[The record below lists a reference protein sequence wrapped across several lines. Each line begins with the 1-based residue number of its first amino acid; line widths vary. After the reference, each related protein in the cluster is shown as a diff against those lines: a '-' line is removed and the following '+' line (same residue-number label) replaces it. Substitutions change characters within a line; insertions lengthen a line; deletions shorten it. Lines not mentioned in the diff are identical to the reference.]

1 MSVPRYAET
10 RSDGAD
16 AVRNDR
22 VAPQEQKHLSLE
34 TAIRKALERVG
45 PGPDPE
51 QRARVYQSARMALE
65 NGLRQ
70 QNVTDPATAAEQ
82 RRQLEAAINR
92 VERDAKLDYMEHE
105 ARRRAARE
113 EAERE
118 ERRKREL
125 ETAERARAQAEQARE
140 QAERAREQA
149 ERDAEMRRRREE
161 IDRER
166 IAREMEYEAAQ
177 RALRDRIAAR
187 EQAARERALQE
198 REQMLAAERQEEEA
212 RRQEEDARLHAKEQA
227 EREAEARRRAIEEQA
242 EREEAIRLQAER
254 ERLAREQAARELAER
269 QAAEREREA
278 QERQRLVR
286 EEAERRVAEEIAQR
300 AAEAEQARLAELRAA
315 EEARQ
320 RQAELAASNAAA
332 AIGGVVRRE
341 EAHSRDRAP
350 SLDEAPA
357 VELERDGGQREPVFD
372 IVPEVER
379 RDERRAPSF
388 DVETPEPQYTV
399 GREPEP
405 QPEVI
410 HLPPER
416 AIKPRRR
423 SRWKA
428 RAFALVTL
436 VAFGA
441 AGWWWVESTGLTLPK
456 AVRDGSVPNPP
467 PSVREDDFDGAK
479 QLKSLSRQG
488 GYGDEWTKLFEA
500 GKSKSFTVGP
510 EATAK
515 VEQSGSGPYL
525 AITSSAAGLDGSV
538 SIELPQSVIASLQG
552 KTSNIALMMEGGDKP
567 VQVTVECEFG
577 GLGNCGRHRFMLSQN
592 KSDLMFDVT
601 VKPNGAADGPGRL
614 IINADAGGEGDSLK
628 LFSIHVLP
636 GG

>member
-1 MSVPRYAET
+1 M
-10 RSDGAD
+10 
-16 AVRNDR
+16 
-22 VAPQEQKHLSLE
+22 SLE

-45 PGPDPE
+45 PGADPE
-51 QRARVYQSARMALE
+51 QRARVYQSARLALE

-70 QNVTDPATAAEQ
+70 QNITDPATASEQ

-105 ARRRAARE
+105 ARNRAARE
-113 EAERE
+113 AAERE

-125 ETAERARAQAEQARE
+125 EMAEQARVEAEQARE
-140 QAERAREQA
+140 RNERAREQA
-149 ERDAEMRRRREE
+149 ERDAEMRRRRDE

-166 IAREMEYEAAQ
+166 VAREQEYEAAQ
-177 RALRDRIAAR
+177 RALRERIAAR
-187 EQAARERALQE
+187 EQAARERALAE
-198 REQMLAAERQEEEA
+198 REQMLAAERQEDEA
-212 RRQEEDARLHAKEQA
+212 RRQAEDAKRQAQDQA
-227 EREAEARRRAIEEQA
+227 EREAEARRRALEEQA
-242 EREEAIRLQAER
+242 EREEAIRAQAER
-254 ERLAREQAARELAER
+254 ERLAREQAAREFAER

-278 QERQRLVR
+278 REQEERAR
-286 EEAERRVAEEIAQR
+286 EEAARQAAERERSIREEAARRVADEEARR
-300 AAEAEQARLAELRAA
+300 AADAERMRLTEARAA
-315 EEARQ
+315 DEARQ
-320 RQAELAASNAAA
+320 REARVAAA
-332 AIGGVVRRE
+332 AIGGMVRHE
-341 EAHSRDRAP
+341 DAPLHEGAP
-350 SLDEAPA
+350 SLDDAPS
-357 VELERDGGQREPVFD
+357 VELERDSGHREPVFD
-372 IVPEVER
+372 IIPEVER

-388 DVETPEPQYTV
+388 DVETPEPDHV
-399 GREPEP
+399 AAREVEP

-416 AIKPRRR
+416 AIKPRRK

-436 VAFGA
+436 AAFGA

-456 AVRDGSVPNPP
+456 AIRDGSVPNPP

-500 GKSKSFTVGP
+500 GKSKSFSVGP
-510 EATAK
+510 QATAK

-525 AITSSAAGLDGSV
+525 AITSAAPGLDGSV
-538 SIELPQSVIASLQG
+538 SIELPESVIASMQG
-552 KTSNIALMMEGGDKP
+552 KTSNIALMLEGADKP

-577 GLGNCGRHRFMLSQN
+577 GLGNCGRHRFLLSQN
-592 KSDLMFDVT
+592 KTDLMFDVE
-601 VKPNGAADGPGRL
+601 VKGNSAPAGPGRL
-614 IINADAGGEGDSLK
+614 VINADAGGEGNSAK

>member
-1 MSVPRYAET
+1 M
-10 RSDGAD
+10 
-16 AVRNDR
+16 
-22 VAPQEQKHLSLE
+22 SLE

-45 PGPDPE
+45 PGAGPE

-70 QNVTDPATAAEQ
+70 QNITDAATAAEQ

-105 ARRRAARE
+105 ARNRAARE
-113 EAERE
+113 AAERE

-125 ETAERARAQAEQARE
+125 EMAEQARVEAEQARE
-140 QAERAREQA
+140 RNERAREQV
-149 ERDAEMRRRREE
+149 ERDAEMRRRRDE

-187 EQAARERALQE
+187 EQAARERALAE
-198 REQMLAAERQEEEA
+198 REQLLAAERQEEEA
-212 RRQEEDARLHAKEQA
+212 RRQAEDARRHASEQA
-227 EREAEARRRAIEEQA
+227 EREAEARRRALEEQA
-242 EREEAIRLQAER
+242 EREEAIRAQAER
-254 ERLAREQAARELAER
+254 ERLAREQAAREFAER

-278 QERQRLVR
+278 QERERRAAEEAARQATERERLVR
-286 EEAERRVAEEIAQR
+286 EEAERLVAAEEARR
-300 AAEAEQARLAELRAA
+300 AEETERMRLADVRSA

-320 RQAELAASNAAA
+320 REAKASAAA
-332 AIGGVVRRE
+332 AAAVIGSRVRRE
-341 EAHSRDRAP
+341 DASLSDRTP
-350 SLDEAPA
+350 SLDDASSVEL
-357 VELERDGGQREPVFD
+357 ELERDGGHREPVFD
-372 IVPEVER
+372 IIPEVER

-388 DVETPEPQYTV
+388 DIETPQPMRTDA
-399 GREPEP
+399 REMER

-416 AIKPRRR
+416 AIKPRRK

-436 VAFGA
+436 AAFGA
-441 AGWWWVESTGLTLPK
+441 AGWWWVQSTGLTLPK

-500 GKSKSFTVGP
+500 GKSKSFTTGP
-510 EATAK
+510 QATAK

-525 AITSSAAGLDGSV
+525 AITSAAPGLDGSV
-538 SIELPQSVIASLQG
+538 AIELPESIIASMQG
-552 KTSNIALMMEGGDKP
+552 KTSNVALMLEGADKP

-577 GLGNCGRHRFMLSQN
+577 GLGNCGRHRFLLSQN
-592 KSDLMFDVT
+592 KTDLMFDVE
-601 VKPNGAADGPGRL
+601 VKGNGAAAGPGRL
-614 IINADAGGEGDSLK
+614 VINADAGGEGNSAK

>member
-1 MSVPRYAET
+1 M
-10 RSDGAD
+10 
-16 AVRNDR
+16 
-22 VAPQEQKHLSLE
+22 SLE

-45 PGPDPE
+45 PGADPE

-70 QNVTDPATAAEQ
+70 QNVTDVATATEQ

-105 ARRRAARE
+105 AKQRAARE

-118 ERRKREL
+118 QRRKMEI
-125 ETAERARAQAEQARE
+125 ERAEQARVQAEQARE
-140 QAERAREQA
+140 QV

-166 IAREMEYEAAQ
+166 IARELEYEAAQ

-198 REQMLAAERQEEEA
+198 REQMLAAERQEDEARRQAEEA
-212 RRQEEDARLHAKEQA
+212 RRQAQEQA
-227 EREAEARRRAIEEQA
+227 AREAEARRRALEEQA
-242 EREEAIRLQAER
+242 EREEAVRQQAER

-269 QAAEREREA
+269 QAAERERQA
-278 QERQRLVR
+278 QERERLAR
-286 EEAERRVAEEIAQR
+286 EEEERLAAEERAAEEERARQAEARAAEEASQR
-300 AAEAEQARLAELRAA
+300 AAEAERLRQAEARAA
-315 EEARQ
+315 EEAR
-320 RQAELAASNAAA
+320 RREVAIAAS
-332 AIGGVVRRE
+332 AIGGMVRHE
-341 EAHSRDRAP
+341 DAPAGDKAP
-350 SLDEAPA
+350 SIDDMLSSEP
-357 VELERDGGQREPVFD
+357 EHGPREPVFD
-372 IVPEVER
+372 IVPEVAHRE
-379 RDERRAPSF
+379 ERRAPAF
-388 DVETPEPQYTV
+388 DIEAPEPAHAAAYAD
-399 GREPEP
+399 EPEP
-405 QPEVI
+405 QPAVI

-416 AIKPRRR
+416 AIKPRRK

-436 VAFGA
+436 AAFGA
-441 AGWWWVESTGLTLPK
+441 AGWWWVESTGLSLPK

-467 PSVREDDFDGAK
+467 PTVKEDDFDGAK

-500 GKSKSFTVGP
+500 GKTKTATAGAQ
-510 EATAK
+510 ATAK

-525 AITSSAAGLDGSV
+525 AVTSNAPGIDGSV
-538 SIELPQSVIASLQG
+538 AIELPQSVIASLQG
-552 KTSNIALMMEGGDKP
+552 KTSNISLMLEGADSKP

-577 GLGNCGRHRFMLSQN
+577 GLGNCGRHRFLLTQN

-601 VKPNGAADGPGRL
+601 VKDGTPPDGPGRL
-614 IINADAGGEGDSLK
+614 IINADAGGEGNSVK